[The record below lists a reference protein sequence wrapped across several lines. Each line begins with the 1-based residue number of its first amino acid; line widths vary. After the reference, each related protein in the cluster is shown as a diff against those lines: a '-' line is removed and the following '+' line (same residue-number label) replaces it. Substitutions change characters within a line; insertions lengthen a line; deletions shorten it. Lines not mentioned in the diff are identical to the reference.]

1 MVRSRTIT
9 MSVSRKT
16 GEVFDAILNAPP
28 KIMPDAKQN
37 GDGSWSFSTPRG
49 NANLKFKHN
58 KTYGI
63 LDHLYQD
70 EENLWDVPMRVVP
83 SGNESEVIITIV
95 KPDTLTDAQFDER
108 MKEIN
113 QLFEN
118 LKQIVEKN

>member
-16 GEVFDAILNAPP
+16 GEVFDAILNSPP

-58 KTYGI
+58 KTFGI